1 MATSENTARLSRDS
15 PPSPRLGPPEVTQ
28 DGPSGLA
35 LPRPRPPTSPWFSRP
50 RGCVDALS
58 PFVDLLFF
66 ADFVLGTTAELSPT
80 ASRWLA
86 SVTPTSLDPD
96 LRTTATLLRPRDAE
110 SEGEGEHENDRAR
123 LSRSNA
129 GPAPRAA
136 PGLAVLKFV
145 ANDDMS
151 LLGLDPAGPLQGLV
165 SLSPKVRSARSATA
179 RTLSSAKTLR
189 PLRAPH
195 LPGRARASLV
205 FSRPPPRDRLSVISS
220 RALYVLSTR
229 GSRGSRCLVPCGSL

>member
-1 MATSENTARLSRDS
+1 M
-15 PPSPRLGPPEVTQ
+15 G
-28 DGPSGLA
+28 
-35 LPRPRPPTSPWFSRP
+35 WH
-50 RGCVDALS
+50 
-58 PFVDLLFF
+58 
-66 ADFVLGTTAELSPT
+66 
-80 ASRWLA
+80 
-86 SVTPTSLDPD
+86 
-96 LRTTATLLRPRDAE
+96 
-110 SEGEGEHENDRAR
+110 EGGHEGEHENERAR

-165 SLSPKVRSARSATA
+165 SLSPKVRSATA

-205 FSRPPPRDRLSVISS
+205 SSRPPPRDRPSVISS